1 MRFDEDVLQVGDLD
15 LVFSLVLE
23 CGGSIIYSSDSKIG
37 FGFSLLAGFGVFLEF
52 FFIFLLFL
60 LDGFENLLFDIS
72 CLGMSFDFRFN
83 LIEFNIKFIRFLG
96 ITKSLLFLL

>member
-1 MRFDEDVLQVGDLD
+1 MRFDEDSLQVGDLD

-23 CGGSIIYSSDSKIG
+23 GGRSIIYANDSKISLYL
-37 FGFSLLAGFGVFLEF
+37 SLLASFGVFLEF
-52 FFIFLLFL
+52 FFIFLLLL

-72 CLGMSFDFRFN
+72 CLSMSFDFRFN
-83 LIEFNIKFIRFLG
+83 LIEFNIKISRFFG